1 MIENKGKT
9 ISLTKRSIDTNELIE
24 NNRIVPINHPVYRDY
39 FISGQ
44 NIGSW

>member
-1 MIENKGKT
+1 MLIDFF
-9 ISLTKRSIDTNELIE
+9 RSIDTNELIE
-24 NNRIVPINHPVYRDY
+24 NNKIVPINHPVYRDY

>member
-24 NNRIVPINHPVYRDY
+24 NNKIVPINHPVYRDY

>member
-1 MIENKGKT
+1 M

-24 NNRIVPINHPVYRDY
+24 NNKIVPINHPVYRDY